1 MRKFFCFFAII
12 LISLP
17 SLAQDDGE
25 GFFIA
30 RKEKNNAFF
39 IGPKVGGVIS
49 SMTDPDDCHLND
61 GSGVGISAG
70 LAMKM
75 RFGKATENSNGG
87 TGFFGVGLELKYKQN
102 SVKTIGTDETGE
114 ENAKLSLGY
123 FEVPVYIQVYPFA
136 KANALNSLYVE
147 LGASF
152 AIALSVSPESLT
164 VSNTRSGYE
173 SITYNLDSDGSK
185 LVSNDIRPLV
195 GIGYT
200 IPNTGLDINA
210 RYYIGASELAKN
222 FSSKIN
228 SFEISLAW
236 MFNAFKF

>member
-1 MRKFFCFFAII
+1 MTMVLIAI
-12 LISLP
+12 P

-25 GFFIA
+25 GFFIVK
-30 RKEKNNAFF
+30 KEKNNAFF

-49 SMTDPDDCHLND
+49 TMSDPDDSNLND

-70 LAMKM
+70 LSMKM

-114 ENAKLSLGY
+114 ENAKMSLGY
-123 FEVPVYIQVYPFA
+123 FEVPIFIQVYPFA
-136 KANALNSLYVE
+136 KTNALNTFYIE

-152 AIALSVSPESLT
+152 ATSLSTSPESLT
-164 VSNTRSGYE
+164 VSNPSSGIE
-173 SITYNLDSDGSK
+173 SITYNLDSNGSK
-185 LVSNDIRPLV
+185 LKGNDIRPLV

-210 RYYIGASELAKN
+210 RYYIGTSELAEN